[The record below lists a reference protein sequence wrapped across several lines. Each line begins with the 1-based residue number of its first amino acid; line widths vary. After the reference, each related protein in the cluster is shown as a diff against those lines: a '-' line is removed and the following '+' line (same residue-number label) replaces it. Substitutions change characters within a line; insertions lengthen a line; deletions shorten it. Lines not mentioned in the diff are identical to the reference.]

1 MKSCFHRYTGSCL
14 HGASFLLLACLFILP
29 SCASYTEQTE
39 AIHSSFVQSRYADA
53 LATLEASE
61 IKEQSRNAL
70 LFMLEKAMILDRMGQ
85 LKTSRKLLLDASK
98 LADELYTKSV
108 TKEIATYLVSEDR
121 TEYPGEDF
129 EKVAIHTFLAL
140 SFLEDGMLSEAR
152 VEARKINN
160 KIAEMNQTYEENPNK
175 YSEDGFAW
183 LLSAVIYEAKGEWDD
198 AIIDYEKA
206 LKAYQGKFSKFS
218 QGVPESLVVGYANVA
233 TIRNRADRVKELKTS
248 FPKVFQ
254 KYNFPLTSK
263 STFFIAET
271 GAIAR
276 KVSESFMLPINN
288 QVVRYS
294 WPVIKTG
301 YSRFPPQVQIPGQSP
316 VFGEAI
322 DYSEIGRET
331 LEDKRTRYTLKSIA
345 RLIAKSKITDAADR
359 NFGPLGGLLAN
370 IIMAS
375 TETADTRSWTL
386 LPQSIYVARVQ
397 SEKEIDSYQIHLEA
411 KKVVPSSGKINFVRL
426 K

>member
-1 MKSCFHRYTGSCL
+1 M
-14 HGASFLLLACLFILP
+14 
-29 SCASYTEQTE
+29 
-39 AIHSSFVQSRYADA
+39 QSRYADA

>member
-1 MKSCFHRYTGSCL
+1 M
-14 HGASFLLLACLFILP
+14 FILA

-39 AIHSSFVQSRYADA
+39 AVHSSFVQSRYADA

-85 LKTSRKLLLDASK
+85 LKSSRKLLLDASK
-98 LADELYTKSV
+98 LADELYSKSV
-108 TKEIATYLVSEDR
+108 SKEIATYLVSEDR

-140 SFLEDGMLSEAR
+140 SFLEEGMLSDAR

-233 TIRNRADRVKELKTS
+233 TIRNRPDRLKDLKTS

-254 KYNFPLTSK
+254 KYTFPLTSK

-301 YSRFPPQVQIPGQSP
+301 YSRSPPQVQIRGQSP

-322 DYSEIGRET
+322 DFSEIGRET

-397 SEKEIDSYQIHLEA
+397 SEKELDSYQIRLES
-411 KKVVPSSGKINFVRL
+411 KKVVPSSGNINFVRI

>member
-1 MKSCFHRYTGSCL
+1 LRFWFHRYLGSCL
-14 HGASFLLLACLFILP
+14 NGASFLVLGCGWLLQA
-29 SCASYTEQTE
+29 CASYTEQTE
-39 AIHSSFVQSRYADA
+39 AVHSSFVQSRYADA
-53 LATLEASE
+53 LEKLESSE

-70 LFMLEKAMILDRMGQ
+70 LFMLEKAIILDRMGQ

-108 TKEIATYLVSEDR
+108 TKEISTYLVSEDR
-121 TEYPGEDF
+121 TEYAGEDF

-140 SFLEDGMLSEAR
+140 SFLEEGMLSEAR

-160 KIAEMNQTYEENPNK
+160 KIAEMNQTYAENPNQ

-183 LLSAVIYEAKGEWDD
+183 LLSAAIYEAKGEWDD
-198 AIIDYEKA
+198 AIIDYDKA
-206 LKAYQGKFSKFS
+206 LRAYQGKFSKFS
-218 QGVPESLVVGYANVA
+218 QGVPESLIVGYAHVA
-233 TIRNRADRVKELKTS
+233 TIRNRDDRLKQLKAS

-254 KYNFPLTSK
+254 KYSFPLTTK

-271 GAIAR
+271 GSVAR
-276 KVSESFMLPINN
+276 KVSESFMLPMNN

-294 WPVIKTG
+294 WPVIQSG
-301 YSRFPPQVQIPGQSP
+301 YSRSPPEVQIPGQSP
-316 VFGEAI
+316 VFNEAI
-322 DYSEIGRET
+322 DFSEIGRET
-331 LEDKRTRYTLKSIA
+331 LEDKRTRYTLKSVA
-345 RLIAKSKITDAADR
+345 RLIAKSQITEAADR

-370 IIMAS
+370 IVMAS

-397 SEKEIDSYQIHLEA
+397 SQKEIDSYQIRLES
-411 KKVVPSSGKINFVRL
+411 KKVIPSSGKINFVRL